1 MKKKIMTLALAL
13 LGLVGAVAAQAQT
26 DDSAKGKCNKEQRA
40 PGDNNKMRQPQ
51 TFQEIAFEGIL
62 LDVNQQARMDSL
74 NQAIEAQRQQ
84 RMEERGPRG
93 ERPDSVGP
101 RQRPERGARP
111 DSIGPRGP
119 RPEGGE
125 GPQARPNSR
134 RQYIEQVKQILTP
147 EQYTTFLENIVFMTV
162 DQPQMGRQMQGPR
175 ERGDFRGPHNMKG
188 PKGHKGPKDAPKE
201 DSAE

>member
-26 DDSAKGKCNKEQRA
+26 DDSAKGKCNKEQRT

-84 RMEERGPRG
+84 RMEERAPRG
-93 ERPDSVGP
+93 ARPDSVGP
-101 RQRPERGARP
+101 RQRPERGERL
-111 DSIGPRGP
+111 
-119 RPEGGE
+119 
-125 GPQARPNSR
+125 QARPNGR

-162 DQPQMGRQMQGPR
+162 DQPQMGRQVQGPR
-175 ERGDFRGPHNMKG
+175 ERGDFRGPHDMKG
-188 PKGHKGPKDAPKE
+188 PKGPKGPKDTPKE